1 MNIHSELDTFQFIND
16 EPNFEINLEQ
26 QFQIQDFTNKLN
38 EESINEDKLSIYV
51 KLCIIYLTEFEK
63 FYIILNDVNI
73 INNLEK
79 LYEIIHVD
87 IKISKFEIKTVDHI
101 KYDFINF
108 LNKNFLYKEYPTNS
122 TSINE
127 IQEIIINDINNINNF
142 FVIQNKYSFSILL
155 CDDENKKSSLIKKAI
170 ADDNKLNL
178 KNDSYPPKII
188 IYNNEINDEV
198 ISEDSKYYSIKNEW
212 IEQNKVEELEKIF
225 KKIIY
230 VLFNNSTNL
239 CIIVDF
245 SVSNI
250 DIIKDFIIIKKYENL
265 NEETYNNLIGMFNNK
280 EFLDKDDLKKKVVS
294 FEILYGFNIQ
304 TKEAHK
310 EKIYIKNYINNNYTI
325 SNDVNKKMKASVILD
340 YIIRDLN
347 LQITDKL
354 DFSKKISQYL
364 LELNL
369 NKKRFS
375 DGIYYYGIEVKSKIT
390 DGQNLEELFNK
401 NIEEREKE
409 IKKINNLKNNSN
421 NSISENNSDPKSL
434 IMLYPGYWEA
444 M

>member
-26 QFQIQDFTNKLN
+26 QFQIQDFANKLN
-38 EESINEDKLSIYV
+38 EESINKDKLSIYV

-87 IKISKFEIKTVDHI
+87 IKISKFEIKTFDHI

-178 KNDSYPPKII
+178 KNDSYPPKIT

-225 KKIIY
+225 KKIIF
-230 VLFNNSTNL
+230 VAPESSRNSIFNNPLIDLDPEFLFDELNQDVKTQVEINKAKYTETPEKHYQQLLLIDDCTSHLKTNSNIKMLNDLVYNRRHNSL
-239 CIIVDF
+239 CIILLTQYITSIPA
-245 SVSNI
+245 SVRSQYNSI
-250 DIIKDFIIIKKYENL
+250 VLFKPSKKDYER
-265 NEETYNNLIGMFNNK
+265 INK
-280 EFLDKDDLKKKVVS
+280 EFL
-294 FEILYGFNIQ
+294 FM
-304 TKEAHK
+304 
-310 EKIYIKNYINNNYTI
+310 
-325 SNDVNKKMKASVILD
+325 KKM
-340 YIIRDLN
+340 N
-347 LQITDKL
+347 L
-354 DFSKKISQYL
+354 
-364 LELNL
+364 
-369 NKKRFS
+369 
-375 DGIYYYGIEVKSKIT
+375 
-390 DGQNLEELFNK
+390 
-401 NIEEREKE
+401 
-409 IKKINNLKNNSN
+409 
-421 NSISENNSDPKSL
+421 
-434 IMLYPGYWEA
+434 
-444 M
+444 